1 MKWLLKLS
9 ILLDLLGYYLPFS
22 PAFQSEIHYS
32 VFGSIIPLPCDDIYY
47 MYYHMYLVL
56 LAFELYKNSI
66 ISNIWNLPFSFKFGF
81 HSNVAFKI
89 YPIFSTLLFSP
100 FLWCFWFLFCFHI
113 VFSPYHNLNIPKFK
127 ASKFQ
132 NKTFQILM
140 HQKFCLFFL
149 TLPLIFYCEDL
160 IKLKINKY
168 LNSFQII

>member
-1 MKWLLKLS
+1 MTAKV
-9 ILLDLLGYYLPFS
+9 IDTT
-22 PAFQSEIHYS
+22 
-32 VFGSIIPLPCDDIYY
+32 GSSWVLFTFLTCIPIRNPLFCFWVYHSLALWWHIYY

-81 HSNVAFKI
+81 HSNVASKI